1 MLIYKITSK
10 CSRGLKPPEIDLKG
24 IDLGAEKEGKQKIVF
39 FHQHFQYPKEERT
52 EF

>member
-24 IDLGAEKEGKQKIVF
+24 IDLGAEKEGKQKTKVAEE
-39 FHQHFQYPKEERT
+39 FHPRPHVAF
-52 EF
+52 